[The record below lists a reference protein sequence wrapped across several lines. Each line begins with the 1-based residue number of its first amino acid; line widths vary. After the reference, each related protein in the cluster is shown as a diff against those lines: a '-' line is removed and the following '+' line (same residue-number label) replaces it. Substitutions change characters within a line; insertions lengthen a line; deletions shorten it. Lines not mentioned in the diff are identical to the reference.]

1 MSSSSR
7 SFPFSF
13 SHDVQLLLGSPDRIN
28 AAVRRAVPS
37 LFDGSVAAQLRVTDD
52 ETRPRHVV
60 VQTGCTIP
68 AGTPVGLFTGHVYMG
83 LTLRGD
89 RSLGLPPVRVH
100 GVTVNLGLDS
110 SAELGR
116 FPSPVQAGLYKHV
129 CEHDTLV
136 AEWREL
142 DCSPAFEILV
152 ALAGNHMH
160 EGDLLCW
167 NFDLHCMQDQ
177 YTLGDQDGQAWCADG
192 GAVRL
197 CDCNSP
203 HPCPRDRVLRA
214 PLPAEDASPSEEDS
228 WTPDL
233 GQDAHWTS
241 AYRSPFPRRRV

>member
-13 SHDVQLLLGSPDRIN
+13 SHDVQLLLGSPARIN

-37 LFDGSVAAQLRVTDD
+37 LFDGSVAAQLRVTHDGP
-52 ETRPRHVV
+52 RPPGVV

-89 RSLGLPPVRVH
+89 RSLGLPPVRIH
-100 GVTVNLGLDS
+100 DISVNLGIDS
-110 SAELGR
+110 SATLGR
-116 FPSPVQAGLYKHV
+116 FPSPIQASLFTHV
-129 CEHDTLV
+129 CGQGNLV

-152 ALAGNHMH
+152 ALSDGHLH
-160 EGDLLCW
+160 ENVPLCW
-167 NFDLHCMQDQ
+167 NFDLHCIQDQ
-177 YTLGDQDGQAWCADG
+177 YTLDDEDGQTWCAEG
-192 GAVRL
+192 GAVRE
-197 CDCNSP
+197 CDCNTP
-203 HPCPRDRVLRA
+203 QPCPRGRVLRA
-214 PLPAEDASPSEEDS
+214 PLPDEDASPSEEDS